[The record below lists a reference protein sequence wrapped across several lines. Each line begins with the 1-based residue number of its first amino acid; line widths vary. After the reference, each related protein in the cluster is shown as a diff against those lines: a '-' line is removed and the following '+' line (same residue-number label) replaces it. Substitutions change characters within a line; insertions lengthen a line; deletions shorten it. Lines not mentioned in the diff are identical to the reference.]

1 MNPYRQDGRTS
12 GDAARGARVGR
23 VTATRVLALAGV
35 LGGLA
40 LGACSTKVPMRSQ
53 GASVRAPGEPTHA
66 TTALASMV
74 APAWAN
80 GRNDAALNVRHAESV
95 FDQMAFARVQRPDA
109 MRPRRVFLSTQD
121 NTLTFFRL
129 EGVQFRERSSRV
141 WVP

>member
-1 MNPYRQDGRTS
+1 
-12 GDAARGARVGR
+12 
-23 VTATRVLALAGV
+23 V

-40 LGACSTKVPMRSQ
+40 LGACSTKVPVRSQ
-53 GASVRAPGEPTHA
+53 GTSVRAPGEPTHA

-74 APAWAN
+74 APAWAD
-80 GRNDAALNVRHAESV
+80 GRNDAGLNVRNAESV
-95 FDQMAFARVQRPDA
+95 FDQMAFARAQRPDA